1 MQLFTPEQLEQI
13 KMQQEEAAYE
23 AKVVAFRCTRNGRV
37 FPYSA
42 TLFKHRVKMKLQ
54 PLLEMP
60 EELVAQEVEVVPAE
74 ASLSVAELEAL
85 LAAANAQLED
95 KSPEAE
101 AKPKSTS
108 RRAKVEQ
115 AE

>member
-1 MQLFTPEQLEQI
+1 MQQFSPEQLAQI
-13 KMQQEEAAYE
+13 KMQQEEAEYQ
-23 AKVVAFRCTRNGRV
+23 AKVVAFKCTKNGRV

-42 TLFKHRVKMKLQ
+42 TLFKHRVKMKLT

-60 EELVAQEVEVVPAE
+60 EELSVDGEKASAE
-74 ASLSVAELEAL
+74 P
-85 LAAANAQLED
+85 
-95 KSPEAE
+95 K
-101 AKPKSTS
+101 AKTVTTS